1 MIFVTV
7 GTHEQQFNRL
17 VKYMDEV
24 KKRGVIQDEII
35 IQIGFSTYLPQ
46 YCQWSKF
53 ISYEKV
59 LKIVSDARI
68 IVTHGGPSSFVTPLQ
83 IGKVPI
89 VVPRQ
94 KHFGEHVNDHQIEF
108 CKKVAERQK
117 NIILVENVK
126 DLESMILR
134 YEEIT
139 KTMESFLKS
148 NNRMFNEELEKI
160 VNNIVS

>member
-1 MIFVTV
+1 M
-7 GTHEQQFNRL
+7 
-17 VKYMDEV
+17 
-24 KKRGVIQDEII
+24 
-35 IQIGFSTYLPQ
+35 
-46 YCQWSKF
+46 
-53 ISYEKV
+53 
-59 LKIVSDARI
+59 
-68 IVTHGGPSSFVTPLQ
+68 PLQ